1 MESLSRQNDRK
12 RNSLLVLRITD
23 DICHHCTNSK
33 NNPKKMK
40 GLKMETDYIE
50 TEIPSEDF
58 RLRKWTNSDGTVWY
72 TDSNLIL
79 MGENIEEAIENFLFS

>member
-1 MESLSRQNDRK
+1 
-12 RNSLLVLRITD
+12 
-23 DICHHCTNSK
+23 
-33 NNPKKMK
+33 MK